1 MLTILL
7 HCMTKEKIFKDILLL
22 LLQNHADFKKKDL
35 NLFTPLDLAISY
47 ENRELVSIL
56 YDKYVKRR
64 SEKFRRNLRE
74 ISNYFKGMNDFY
86 VELKWKVHVPLLSFL
101 CPNDVCPI
109 WKKGTNIRMDTS
121 FVDFKNLSSIRNP
134 NSFMMLTNNKEEKI
148 NLIKCDRKTKN
159 YYNITEE
166 LDDEEKELVIND
178 ILTKKRV
185 NGNFHLLTCKM
196 EESLSFFG
204 SKKIIEVINGWQ
216 AQKYE
221 LKLKVKVDMN
231 EFQKIE
237 YYDLNENNYLNP
249 EQNIIKNII
258 KQNDKHLK
266 ESFENGLHMKN
277 KQFEKSLTELE
288 KEKSLKA
295 YVWIVDNS
303 PIKCQDAINLINSIA
318 PADELMEKV
327 KEFFEHPDVK
337 KIVEKNGFPIK
348 VQIPYNIF
356 IDFTF
361 SFNKYLELNSN
372 SNEFN
377 GVFEFVNEYA
387 SETRKKIEDLK
398 VNYKRRAGY
407 ANIR

>member
-74 ISNYFKGMNDFY
+74 ISNYFKGMHDFY

-121 FVDFKNLSSIRNP
+121 FVDFKNLSTIRNP

-204 SKKIIEVINGWQ
+204 SKKIIEEINGWK

-221 LKLKVKVDMN
+221 LKLTVRVDMN
-231 EFQKIE
+231 TIKKIE
-237 YYDLNENNYLNP
+237 FKNLDENNYLDKNKD
-249 EQNIIKNII
+249 IIKNLMYA
-258 KQNDKHLK
+258 NEKHLK
-266 ESFENGLHMKN
+266 ETFEKGLHMKN

-303 PIKCQDAINLINSIA
+303 PIQCQDAINLINSIA
-318 PADELMEKV
+318 PANELMDKV
-327 KEFFEHPDVK
+327 KDFFQQFFLHQDVQ
-337 KIVEKNGFPIK
+337 KILLLFPLLHW
-348 VQIPYNIF
+348 Q
-356 IDFTF
+356 
-361 SFNKYLELNSN
+361 EQLN
-372 SNEFN
+372 
-377 GVFEFVNEYA
+377 
-387 SETRKKIEDLK
+387 
-398 VNYKRRAGY
+398 
-407 ANIR
+407 

>member
-1 MLTILL
+1 M
-7 HCMTKEKIFKDILLL
+7 
-22 LLQNHADFKKKDL
+22 
-35 NLFTPLDLAISY
+35 
-47 ENRELVSIL
+47 
-56 YDKYVKRR
+56 
-64 SEKFRRNLRE
+64 
-74 ISNYFKGMNDFY
+74 
-86 VELKWKVHVPLLSFL
+86 
-101 CPNDVCPI
+101 
-109 WKKGTNIRMDTS
+109 
-121 FVDFKNLSSIRNP
+121 
-134 NSFMMLTNNKEEKI
+134 
-148 NLIKCDRKTKN
+148 
-159 YYNITEE
+159 TEE

-185 NGNFHLLTCKM
+185 NGNFKLLTCKM

-249 EQNIIKNII
+249 EQNIVKNVI

-295 YVWIVDNS
+295 YVWVVDNS
-303 PIKCQDAINLINSIA
+303 PIKSQDAINLINSIA
-318 PADELMEKV
+318 PANEVMEKV

-377 GVFEFVNEYA
+377 GIFEFINEYT
-387 SETRKKIEDLK
+387 SETRKKIENLK